1 MYDYYDYSSTA
12 DTYNQA
18 NDLFSTTMQAAMPM
32 MIVSVIIELV
42 IAVYIIFIT
51 WRVFEKAGRKGWESI
66 IPFYNIYV
74 AFTIAG
80 LEWWYLILMF
90 VPFVNIYVA
99 VHLSIELAHRFNKS
113 TAFGFGLLFLNPIF
127 MSILAF
133 EKDTVYTPVDGSSNM
148 NSSNN
153 NNFNNNSY
161 NYNTNQNNMNGYNGM
176 NVNNMNNMNNMNNN
190 GMNQSNNMSNSSNN
204 YGPTFNPTSNTNMNS
219 IPSFNSNNNGVNSN
233 NNGVNSSNNMGINNN
248 INTTSSTD
256 AFSLYGNNNNNSTN
270 NNNTINS
277 TDNNKPLQ

>member
-176 NVNNMNNMNNMNNN
+176 NVNNMNNMNNN
-190 GMNQSNNMSNSSNN
+190 GMNQPNNMSNNSNN
-204 YGPTFNPTSNTNMNS
+204 YGLNFNPTNNTNMNN
-219 IPSFNSNNNGVNSN
+219 IPSFNSN

-248 INTTSSTD
+248 INTTSSAD

>member
-176 NVNNMNNMNNMNNN
+176 NVNNMNNINNN
-190 GMNQSNNMSNSSNN
+190 GMNQSNNMSNYSNN
-204 YGPTFNPTSNTNMNS
+204 YGPNFNPTSNINMNS
-219 IPSFNSNNNGVNSN
+219 IPSFNSN

-277 TDNNKPLQ
+277 TDNNEPLQ

>member
-32 MIVSVIIELV
+32 MIVSVIIQLV

-51 WRVFEKAGRKGWESI
+51 WRVFEKAGRKGWECI

-176 NVNNMNNMNNMNNN
+176 NVNNMNNN
-190 GMNQSNNMSNSSNN
+190 GMNQPNNMSNNSNN
-204 YGPTFNPTSNTNMNS
+204 SGPNFNPTSNTNMNNV
-219 IPSFNSNNNGVNSN
+219 PSFTSN

-248 INTTSSTD
+248 INTTSSAD
-256 AFSLYGNNNNNSTN
+256 AFSLYGNNYNNSTN

-277 TDNNKPLQ
+277 TDNDKFLQ

>member
-18 NDLFSTTMQAAMPM
+18 NDLFSTTMQAAMPI

-133 EKDTVYTPVDGSSNM
+133 EKDTVYNPVDGSSNM

-176 NVNNMNNMNNMNNN
+176 NVNNMNNINNN
-190 GMNQSNNMSNSSNN
+190 GMNQSNNMSNYSNN
-204 YGPTFNPTSNTNMNS
+204 YGPNFNPTSNTNMNS
-219 IPSFNSNNNGVNSN
+219 IPSFNSN

>member
-80 LEWWYLILMF
+80 LEWWYLILIF

-176 NVNNMNNMNNMNNN
+176 NVNNMNNINNN
-190 GMNQSNNMSNSSNN
+190 GMNQSNNMSNYSNN
-204 YGPTFNPTSNTNMNS
+204 YGPNFNPTSNTNMNS
-219 IPSFNSNNNGVNSN
+219 IPSFNSN

>member
-161 NYNTNQNNMNGYNGM
+161 NYNTNQNNMNGYNGI
-176 NVNNMNNMNNMNNN
+176 NVNNMNNINNN
-190 GMNQSNNMSNSSNN
+190 GMNQSNNMNNNSNN
-204 YGPTFNPTSNTNMNS
+204 YGPNFNPTSNTNMNS
-219 IPSFNSNNNGVNSN
+219 IPSFNSN

>member
-18 NDLFSTTMQAAMPM
+18 NDLFSTTMQAAMPI

-176 NVNNMNNMNNMNNN
+176 NVNNMNNINNN
-190 GMNQSNNMSNSSNN
+190 GMNQPNNMNNNSNN
-204 YGPTFNPTSNTNMNS
+204 YGPNFNPTSNINMNS
-219 IPSFNSNNNGVNSN
+219 IPSFNSN

>member
-148 NSSNN
+148 NNSNN

-176 NVNNMNNMNNMNNN
+176 NVNNMNNINNN
-190 GMNQSNNMSNSSNN
+190 GMNQSNNMSNYSNN
-204 YGPTFNPTSNTNMNS
+204 YGPNFNPTSNTNMNS
-219 IPSFNSNNNGVNSN
+219 IPSFNSN

>member
-176 NVNNMNNMNNMNNN
+176 NVNNMNNMNNN

-219 IPSFNSNNNGVNSN
+219 IPSFNSNNNGVNS
-233 NNGVNSSNNMGINNN
+233 SNNMGTNNN

>member
-176 NVNNMNNMNNMNNN
+176 NVNNMNNINNN
-190 GMNQSNNMSNSSNN
+190 GMNQSNNMNNNSNN
-204 YGPTFNPTSNTNMNS
+204 YGPNFNPTSNTNMNS
-219 IPSFNSNNNGVNSN
+219 IPSFNSN

-277 TDNNKPLQ
+277 TDNNEPLQ

>member
-18 NDLFSTTMQAAMPM
+18 NDLLSTTMQAAMPI

-113 TAFGFGLLFLNPIF
+113 TAFGF
-127 MSILAF
+127 
-133 EKDTVYTPVDGSSNM
+133 
-148 NSSNN
+148 
-153 NNFNNNSY
+153 
-161 NYNTNQNNMNGYNGM
+161 
-176 NVNNMNNMNNMNNN
+176 
-190 GMNQSNNMSNSSNN
+190 
-204 YGPTFNPTSNTNMNS
+204 
-219 IPSFNSNNNGVNSN
+219 
-233 NNGVNSSNNMGINNN
+233 
-248 INTTSSTD
+248 
-256 AFSLYGNNNNNSTN
+256 
-270 NNNTINS
+270 
-277 TDNNKPLQ
+277 

>member
-176 NVNNMNNMNNMNNN
+176 NVNNMNNINNN
-190 GMNQSNNMSNSSNN
+190 GMNQSNNMNNNSNN
-204 YGPTFNPTSNTNMNS
+204 YGPNFNPTSNTNMNS
-219 IPSFNSNNNGVNSN
+219 IPSFNSN

>member
-176 NVNNMNNMNNMNNN
+176 NVNNMNNINNN
-190 GMNQSNNMSNSSNN
+190 GMNQSNNMNNNSNN
-204 YGPTFNPTSNTNMNS
+204 YGPNFNPTSNTNMNS
-219 IPSFNSNNNGVNSN
+219 IPSFNSN

-256 AFSLYGNNNNNSTN
+256 AFSLYGNNNNNSAN

>member
-127 MSILAF
+127 MSILTF

-176 NVNNMNNMNNMNNN
+176 NVNNMNNINNN
-190 GMNQSNNMSNSSNN
+190 GMNQSNNMSNYSNN
-204 YGPTFNPTSNTNMNS
+204 YGPNFNPTSNTNMNS
-219 IPSFNSNNNGVNSN
+219 IPSFNSN

-270 NNNTINS
+270 NDNTINS

>member
-161 NYNTNQNNMNGYNGM
+161 NYNTNQNNMNGYN
-176 NVNNMNNMNNMNNN
+176 NMNNINNN
-190 GMNQSNNMSNSSNN
+190 GMNQSNNMSNYSNN
-204 YGPTFNPTSNTNMNS
+204 YGPNFNPTSNTNMNS
-219 IPSFNSNNNGVNSN
+219 IPSFNSN

>member
-153 NNFNNNSY
+153 NFNNNSY

-176 NVNNMNNMNNMNNN
+176 NVNNMNNINNN
-190 GMNQSNNMSNSSNN
+190 GMNQSNNMSNYSNN
-204 YGPTFNPTSNTNMNS
+204 YGPNFNPTSNTNMNS
-219 IPSFNSNNNGVNSN
+219 IPSFNSN

>member
-153 NNFNNNSY
+153 NNVNNNSY

-176 NVNNMNNMNNMNNN
+176 NVNNMNNMNNN
-190 GMNQSNNMSNSSNN
+190 GMNQSNNMSNYSNN
-204 YGPTFNPTSNTNMNS
+204 YGPNFNPTSNTNMNS
-219 IPSFNSNNNGVNSN
+219 IPSFNSN

>member
-32 MIVSVIIELV
+32 MIVYFIIELV

-148 NSSNN
+148 NSNNN

-176 NVNNMNNMNNMNNN
+176 NVNNMNNMNNN
-190 GMNQSNNMSNSSNN
+190 GMNQSNNMNNYSNN
-204 YGPTFNPTSNTNMNS
+204 YGPNFNPTSNTNMNS
-219 IPSFNSNNNGVNSN
+219 IPSFNSN

>member
-12 DTYNQA
+12 DAYNQA
-18 NDLFSTTMQAAMPM
+18 NDLFSTTMQAAMPI

-176 NVNNMNNMNNMNNN
+176 NVNNMNNINNN
-190 GMNQSNNMSNSSNN
+190 GMNQSNNMSNYSNN
-204 YGPTFNPTSNTNMNS
+204 YGPNFNPTSNTNMNS
-219 IPSFNSNNNGVNSN
+219 IPSFNSN

-277 TDNNKPLQ
+277 TDNNEPLQ

>member
-176 NVNNMNNMNNMNNN
+176 NVNSMNNINNN
-190 GMNQSNNMSNSSNN
+190 GMNQSNNMSNYSNN
-204 YGPTFNPTSNTNMNS
+204 YGPNFNPTSNTNMNS
-219 IPSFNSNNNGVNSN
+219 IPSFNSN

>member
-176 NVNNMNNMNNMNNN
+176 NVNNMNNINNN
-190 GMNQSNNMSNSSNN
+190 EMNQSNNMSNYSNN
-204 YGPTFNPTSNTNMNS
+204 YGPNFNPTSNTNMNS
-219 IPSFNSNNNGVNSN
+219 IPSFNSN

-277 TDNNKPLQ
+277 TDNNEPLQ

>member
-32 MIVSVIIELV
+32 MIVYFIIELV

-176 NVNNMNNMNNMNNN
+176 NVNNMNNINNN
-190 GMNQSNNMSNSSNN
+190 GMNQSNNMSNYSNN
-204 YGPTFNPTSNTNMNS
+204 YGPNFNPTSNTNMNS
-219 IPSFNSNNNGVNSN
+219 IPSFNSN

>member
-176 NVNNMNNMNNMNNN
+176 NVNNMNNINNN
-190 GMNQSNNMSNSSNN
+190 GMNQSNNMSNYSNN
-204 YGPTFNPTSNTNMNS
+204 YGPNFNPTSNTNMNS
-219 IPSFNSNNNGVNSN
+219 IPSFNSN

-277 TDNNKPLQ
+277 TDNNKHLQ

>member
-90 VPFVNIYVA
+90 VPCVNIYVA

-176 NVNNMNNMNNMNNN
+176 NVNNMNNINNN
-190 GMNQSNNMSNSSNN
+190 GMNQSNNMSNYSNN
-204 YGPTFNPTSNTNMNS
+204 YGPNFNPTSNTNMNS
-219 IPSFNSNNNGVNSN
+219 IPSFNSN

>member
-161 NYNTNQNNMNGYNGM
+161 NYNTSQNNMNGYNGM
-176 NVNNMNNMNNMNNN
+176 NVNNMNNMNNINNN
-190 GMNQSNNMSNSSNN
+190 GMNQSNNMSNYSNN
-204 YGPTFNPTSNTNMNS
+204 YGPNFNPTSNTNTNS
-219 IPSFNSNNNGVNSN
+219 IPSFNSN